1 MNSSNGINFITI
13 TVVCIFFMPLIIGL
27 LNPLTKEKIRHSLL
41 GIIKSMNFLLSILL
55 SFYLTKAIFSDTKNS
70 FNEFLNKHLS
80 SAGNFLSQYQHDI
93 VAFVIVMFVLMC
105 AIYFI
110 MELLAI
116 PVYRHVITPITN
128 RISSASASMNPKAK
142 RMFSGLWQLPKAVI
156 MVLVFSLLL
165 NFYTNFINNPAANG
179 YIEASAAYQAIS
191 KSIIK
196 PVLSANLI
204 KNAPAQVSDAFRKAA
219 EDFTPANT
227 ASTGAPN
234 YWNLPAIKYFNG
246 MTIDEA
252 VKSSTEIDDMAK
264 QIVGKEKNDKE
275 KSYLLY
281 SWVSKNIRYDKA
293 KAEIVMKTP
302 SRVNS
307 GSLVTYQERTGVCFD
322 YSCLYVSMCRAVDL
336 KVRLVSGLGY
346 SGKDW
351 GEHVWNQVYI
361 ESEKKWINVDTTFGN
376 SGYNYFDTADFSDS
390 HRYDVVQ
397 SEW

>member
-1 MNSSNGINFITI
+1 
-13 TVVCIFFMPLIIGL
+13 MPLIIGL
-27 LNPLTKEKIRHSLL
+27 LNPLSKERIRHSLL
-41 GIIKSMNFLLSILL
+41 TIIKSVNFLLSILL
-55 SFYLTKAIFSDTKNS
+55 SFYFVKAIFSDTENS
-70 FNEFLNKHLS
+70 LNRFLDKHLS
-80 SAGNFLSQYQHDI
+80 SAGDLISQYQHDI

-110 MELLAI
+110 LELLAI
-116 PVYRHVITPITN
+116 PIYRHVISPITN
-128 RISSASASMNPKAK
+128 RISSASSSMNSKTK
-142 RMFSGLWQLPKAVI
+142 RVFSGLWQLPKAVC

-165 NFYTNFINNPAANG
+165 NFYTNFINNPSANS
-179 YIEASAAYQAIS
+179 YIEGSTAYHAIS
-191 KSIIK
+191 KNLLQPI
-196 PVLSANLI
+196 LSANLV

-219 EDFTPANT
+219 EDFTPSNT
-227 ASTGAPN
+227 DSTGAPN
-234 YWNLPAIKYFNG
+234 YWNLPAIKFFNG

-264 QIVGKEKNDKE
+264 QIVGNEKDDKE
-275 KSYLLY
+275 KAYLLY
-281 SWVSKNIRYDKA
+281 SWVSRNIRYDKA

-307 GSLVTYQERTGVCFD
+307 GSIITYQERTGVCFD

-361 ESEKKWINVDTTFGN
+361 ESEKKWINVDATFGN
-376 SGYNYFDTADFSDS
+376 SSYNYFDTDNFSDS
-390 HRYDVVQ
+390 HRYDVIQ
-397 SEW
+397 AEW